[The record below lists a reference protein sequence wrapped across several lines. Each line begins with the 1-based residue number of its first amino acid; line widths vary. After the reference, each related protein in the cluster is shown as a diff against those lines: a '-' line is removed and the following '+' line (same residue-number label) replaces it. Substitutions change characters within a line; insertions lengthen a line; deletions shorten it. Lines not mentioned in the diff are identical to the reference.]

1 MTRVLQI
8 GTIDWSQGVDFLC
21 EVEWT
26 FIDTSNLEENFADQD
41 EKEIPEIYSLVLV
54 TAPIPTDCAEK
65 LLPFMEA
72 YSVFIDS
79 NYLTYYQQPAFQVWF
94 DYKQAKFVQVKDRN
108 HFVVE
113 MTKLYFDGN
122 YGERRN
128 ISGIQVQA
136 SFRGRCRLEGHNAYI
151 IDGIDEMFWTPL
163 LYWKTNIVSNP
174 DRYLE
179 LWLEYQA
186 TAGLEIRLRLYY
198 IRQGSGY
205 EVIKSEVLKQE
216 DLNQAIVLDSTEATY
231 VACCLEVKG
240 EGQIQ
245 VSDLHLRHSRKSF
258 GSFIA
263 GGQVLR
269 DDQREELIFYFHPG
283 NLKPP
288 LNIYFSGYRSA
299 EGFEGFWMMKG
310 LEHPF
315 ILVGDPRSEGG
326 AFYQVSQDL
335 EEQLLAK
342 IQDTLDTLD
351 FQSDH
356 LIFSGLSM
364 GTTGAC
370 YFSSFFNPYALIV
383 GKPLL
388 AMGSMAQK
396 QRLVRPDDFQT
407 SLDLVNRFNA
417 GDLQATLYDLD
428 QRVVDRMRAGTYRG
442 TTLAVAYMKQDDY
455 DPTAYYQLL
464 DIMKDKPAKVISK
477 GYLGRHNDNSQGIN
491 GWFINQF
498 RRLLE
503 EFSEEAGH

>member
-1 MTRVLQI
+1 VTRVLQI
-8 GTIDWSQGVDFLC
+8 GTVDWSQGVDFLC

-26 FIDTSNLEENFADQD
+26 FMDVEDLSAALMDLLAEDA
-41 EKEIPEIYSLVLV
+41 PEVYSLVLV
-54 TAPIPTDCAEK
+54 TAPIPSDWAAS

-72 YSVFIDS
+72 YCVFIDS
-79 NYLTYYQQPAFQVWF
+79 TYLHYYQEPAFQVWF
-94 DYKQAKFVQVKDRN
+94 DYKQAKFVQIKDRE
-108 HFVVE
+108 HFVIE

-128 ISGIQVQA
+128 ISQIQVQA
-136 SFRGRCRLEGHNAYI
+136 PFRGRCRMEGHNAYI
-151 IDGIDEMFWTPL
+151 IDSIDEIFWTPL
-163 LYWKTNIVSNP
+163 LYWKANIVSNP

-186 TAGLEIRLRLYY
+186 TADLDLRLRLYY

-205 EVIKSEVLKQE
+205 DVIKSEVLSQE
-216 DLNQAIVLDSTEATY
+216 DLMRPIVLDSTEATY
-231 VACCLEVKG
+231 VTCCLEVKG
-240 EGQIQ
+240 EGQVQ
-245 VSDLHLRHSRKSF
+245 VRDLHLRHSRKSF
-258 GSFIA
+258 GLFIA

-269 DDQREELIFYFHPG
+269 DSQREELIFYFHPG
-283 NLKPP
+283 NLNPP

-299 EGFEGFWMMKG
+299 EGFEGFWMMKN
-310 LEHPF
+310 LNHPF

-335 EEQLLAK
+335 EELLLAK
-342 IQDTLDTLD
+342 IQETLDTLGFAPD
-351 FQSDH
+351 Q

-370 YFSSFFNPYALIV
+370 YYSSFFNPYALII

-396 QRLVRPDDFQT
+396 QRLVRPEDFQT
-407 SLDLVNRFNA
+407 SLDLVNRFNS
-417 GDLQATLYDLD
+417 GDLQATLDALD

-464 DIMKDKPAKVISK
+464 DIMKDKTAKVISK
-477 GYLGRHNDNSQGIN
+477 GYLGRHNDNSQGIIS
-491 GWFINQF
+491 WFINQY
-498 RRLLE
+498 RRLLKQ
-503 EFSEEAGH
+503 FSEEGGR